1 MPLTKIRFLN
11 VPRKQIRLRF
21 QSKLSGDTVLMRTP
35 SIAEWRRINAN
46 HAKTMKDESVPPMDV
61 MAEAVGACLCDSEG
75 HRLFKRDEEKTI
87 SDTFEFSVFME
98 IYQACWTN
106 ILQRTLHKKQKKPK
120 PT

>member
-1 MPLTKIRFLN
+1 MPLTKNEIAERAKKTNTVEVRVESLN
-11 VPRKQIRLRF
+11 
-21 QSKLSGDTVLMRTP
+21 DTVLMRTP

-46 HAKTMKDESVPPMDV
+46 HAKTLKDEAVPPMEV

-98 IYQACWTN
+98 IKTHG
-106 ILQRTLHKKQKKPK
+106 TLYWAGCYHVIFLS
-120 PT
+120 

>member
-1 MPLTKIRFLN
+1 MPLTKDQIAERAKKTNTVEVRIESLN
-11 VPRKQIRLRF
+11 
-21 QSKLSGDTVLMRTP
+21 DTVLMRTP

-46 HAKTMKDESVPPMDV
+46 HAKTLKDEAVPPMDV

-75 HRLFKRDEEKTI
+75 KRLFKREEEKTI

-106 ILQRTLHKKQKKPK
+106 ILQKDFAQEAKKE
-120 PT
+120 